1 MGVQDDKRI
10 GVTVISGFLGSGKT
24 TLLNRL
30 LREPAYADAVVIVN
44 EYGDIGVDHHLVR
57 LAPDNIVLIEGG
69 CLCCVA
75 SGAVA
80 DTLRDLFMLALS
92 RRIKPFRRVLI
103 ETSGLADPAPVLFT
117 LKHDRFLAE
126 RYVYQ
131 GALVVVDVRQG
142 PQQLESQP
150 EALRQLAL
158 ADTVVFSKSDLAD
171 AAQLRDVEQAVAEI
185 NPGARRCVQ
194 RGDAP
199 LVGVLR
205 DGPDPQSRRDGVE
218 LAGWLQAFSK
228 PMAAR
233 HAQVASFSI
242 TLVAPIGRAAFL
254 AGVSRVQEQFGP
266 ALLRMKGLVCFEGE
280 ALPCEVHGVHG
291 ELYPIRPLVQ
301 WPGDDRLSQLVYIVR
316 GADPVDVRAAA
327 CAALGQFPA

>member
-1 MGVQDDKRI
+1 
-10 GVTVISGFLGSGKT
+10 
-24 TLLNRL
+24 
-30 LREPAYADAVVIVN
+30 
-44 EYGDIGVDHHLVR
+44 
-57 LAPDNIVLIEGG
+57 
-69 CLCCVA
+69 
-75 SGAVA
+75 
-80 DTLRDLFMLALS
+80 MLALS

-171 AAQLRDVEQAVAEI
+171 TAQLRAVERAVAEI

-199 LVGVLR
+199 LASVLLE
-205 DGPDPQSRRDGVE
+205 GPDPQSRRDGVE

-316 GADPVDVRAAA
+316 GADPAEVRAAA
-327 CAALGQFPA
+327 CAALGQFSA

>member
-1 MGVQDDKRI
+1 MGAQDDKRI

-69 CLCCVA
+69 CLCCVV

-80 DTLRDLFMLALS
+80 DTLRELFMLALS

-131 GALVVVDVRQG
+131 GALVVVDVRHG

-171 AAQLRDVEQAVAEI
+171 ASQLREVERAVAQI

-199 LVGVLR
+199 LVGALLE
-205 DGPDPQSRRDGVE
+205 GPDPQSRRDGVE
-218 LAGWLQAFSK
+218 LAGWLRAFSK

-242 TLVAPIGRAAFL
+242 TLVVPIGRAAFL
-254 AGVSRVQEQFGP
+254 AGVSRVQERFGP
-266 ALLRMKGLVCFEGE
+266 ALLRMKGLVCFEGD

-301 WPGDDRLSQLVYIVR
+301 WPDDDRLSQLVYIVR
-316 GADPVDVRAAA
+316 GADPADVRAAA

>member
-218 LAGWLQAFSK
+218 LAVWLQAFSK